1 MYVCMYVIHISNF
14 KKNIY
19 IYVSDLLGDKNCN
32 LLTDKKENF
41 FKKKIGKRKN
51 KILITKMT

>member
-1 MYVCMYVIHISNF
+1 MLYIFEF
-14 KKNIY
+14 KKKKK
-19 IYVSDLLGDKNCN
+19 IYVSDLLADKNCN

>member
-1 MYVCMYVIHISNF
+1 MYVCMLYIFRIL
-14 KKNIY
+14 KKIY

>member
-1 MYVCMYVIHISNF
+1 MYVIHISNL
-14 KKNIY
+14 KKKKIYVY